1 MFAQHGHPTFTVI
14 NIPRFGPFLGL
25 DMKKDPSF
33 SAFWKVS
40 LGLENSAWIRRWK
53 LATFGGFGGRSPPR
67 KFCQKWSIFPWKK
80 CCGFRWLSSGKTS
93 KKLGGFGGRSPPRK
107 FCGKMEHFLR
117 KNAKNVTHSDE
128 VHREKLMNVM
138 KLPYVE
144 LPNSRSTFAFK
155 TRLYFDANIVI
166 SRAKRMLLLQPC
178 YSHVNH
184 KEIWR

>member
-1 MFAQHGHPTFTVI
+1 MIKNPDPSVASFSNSTSSVYFSIFDKRSRLTLSGHTLI

-80 CCGFRWLSSGKTS
+80 CCGFRWLSSGKTNDFTS
-93 KKLGGFGGRSPPRK
+93 NGIFQLV
-107 FCGKMEHFLR
+107 CEILQ
-117 KNAKNVTHSDE
+117 
-128 VHREKLMNVM
+128 
-138 KLPYVE
+138 
-144 LPNSRSTFAFK
+144 K
-155 TRLYFDANIVI
+155 TWKI
-166 SRAKRMLLLQPC
+166 KRFSSSFLLLVYFWEETQ
-178 YSHVNH
+178 
-184 KEIWR
+184 WM